1 MNFYLIGTDY
11 QSFDLIGREEI
22 NARRRKIY
30 AYWAEFFSE
39 NAAFSTCNRFELY
52 GIAAESVKFPRIEEG
67 WYFIEGRVN
76 VFAHAL
82 KVAVGLKSQLKGEL
96 QILEQINSWSN
107 KIPAGLAGLWNRAY
121 SDALLIRRES
131 GLNGQDN
138 IATLVFEDMKK
149 KLVWPDKL
157 KIAVIGTGK
166 IAGLLARHR
175 PVNARLIFAAHK
187 NKSAAEKLAESA
199 CGKTVSLSDLPGVLA
214 EADFLVSATASPHF
228 ILKAE
233 ELERIV
239 LRRKKPLYIYD
250 LAIPRDIEPAAGK
263 IEGIIL
269 RNLDDLSFIFKERN
283 DRIKNNL
290 FLAEYLV
297 GEKVKEY
304 ERNADVGL
312 PAKPVILKTGR

>member
-11 QSFDLIGREEI
+11 QSVDLIGREEI
-22 NARRRKIY
+22 NARRRQIG
-30 AYWAEFFSE
+30 AYWAEFFSQT
-39 NAAFSTCNRFELY
+39 AVLSTCNRFELY

-67 WYFIEGRVN
+67 WYFMEGRVN

-82 KVAVGLKSQLKGEL
+82 RVAVGLESQLKGEL

-107 KIPAGLAGLWNRAY
+107 KIPAGLTGLWSRVY

-138 IATLVFEDMKK
+138 IATLVFDDMKK
-149 KLVWPDKL
+149 NLVWPNEL
-157 KIAVIGTGK
+157 KIVVIGTGK

-175 PVNARLIFAAHK
+175 PINARLIFAAHK
-187 NKSAAEKLAESA
+187 NKLAAQSLAESA
-199 CGKTVSLSDLPGVLA
+199 CGKTVFLSNLPDVLA
-214 EADFLVSATASPHF
+214 EADFLVSATASPHL

-233 ELERIV
+233 ELERIA

-250 LAIPRDIEPAAGK
+250 LAMPRDIEPVAGQ
-263 IEGIIL
+263 IRGVIL
-269 RNLDDLSFIFKERN
+269 KNLDDLFFVFKEHN

-290 FLAEYLV
+290 SLAEYFV
-297 GEKVKEY
+297 EEKVKEY
-304 ERNADVGL
+304 ERNSKAGCPVK
-312 PAKPVILKTGR
+312 PAFLKTG